1 MNGTVVVWLIVAV
14 VLGIVEGLTVSL
26 ISIWM
31 AIGAVGA
38 AIVAAFGGSIF
49 VQIIVFL
56 LLSALLLVLTVPFS
70 KRFRN
75 KSVTSTNADR
85 LIGAEGIVVVKI
97 EPIENTGQIK
107 VLGQIWSA
115 SSLNHTV
122 IEIGEKV
129 IVESIE
135 GVKAVV
141 KRLD

>member
-14 VLGIVEGLTVSL
+14 VLGMVEGLTVSL

-31 AIGAVGA
+31 AVGAVGA
-38 AIVAAFGGSIF
+38 AIIAAFGGSIF
-49 VQIIVFL
+49 AQVLTFL
-56 LLSALLLVLTVPFS
+56 ILSALLLVLTVPFS

-75 KSVTSTNADR
+75 NNTIGTNADR

-129 IVESIE
+129 SVESIE